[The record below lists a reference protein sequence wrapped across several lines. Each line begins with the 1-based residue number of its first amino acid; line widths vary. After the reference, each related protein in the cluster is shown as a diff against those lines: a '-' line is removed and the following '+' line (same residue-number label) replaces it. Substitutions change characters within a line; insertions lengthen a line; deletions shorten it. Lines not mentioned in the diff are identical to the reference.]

1 MSIFYKN
8 VSKMNVLGQIY
19 IVKFT
24 GVIEKPTFIKLNCY
38 LEKQI
43 ERGFRRLSK
52 SKRVSFCS
60 ALIVFY
66 HFFYSSLWLKTR
78 TKVVHKK
85 VSHGYNKVEEE
96 KVVYKKV
103 ILN

>member
-1 MSIFYKN
+1 
-8 VSKMNVLGQIY
+8 MNVLGQIY

-24 GVIEKPTFIKLNCY
+24 GVIEEPTLIKFNCY

-66 HFFYSSLWLKTR
+66 HFFYSSLKLKTR

-85 VSHGYNKVEEE
+85 EVEEE
-96 KVVYKKV
+96 KVVYEKV
-103 ILN
+103 ILNYKYIICHQNLNSM